1 MFARKLCVRL
11 GHVHGPHDQD
21 QQGQHKDVS
30 RRSRNGPSRQCRWES
45 QAADRKDA
53 EKQKASDIE
62 VAAQELEEGNGQKE
76 TPENVNEA
84 EEASIDLKD
93 IAESAVEIVNIKS
106 ERENRKRKQRKT
118 FHIALNIQETRSY
131 WCNHD
136 MEVQTEPNVD
146 GQYDEYVKHVIVSI
160 IKTFIWRRCLRSC
173 LWEMLFQ
180 WWFSNSK
187 SIILWP
193 DHQVR
198 STDHKGV
205 TLVTIFTSIGLKIV
219 ILS

>member
-84 EEASIDLKD
+84 EEASIDLKE
-93 IAESAVEIVNIKS
+93 IAERAVEIVNLKS
-106 ERENRKRKQRKT
+106 EREKLKDKAEKDFPFSVKLFKKPGHIDAIMTWKFRLNLMLMASMMSLLNMHKWNKWMIYPLKLRMRK
-118 FHIALNIQETRSY
+118 
-131 WCNHD
+131 
-136 MEVQTEPNVD
+136 
-146 GQYDEYVKHVIVSI
+146 
-160 IKTFIWRRCLRSC
+160 
-173 LWEMLFQ
+173 MLM
-180 WWFSNSK
+180 
-187 SIILWP
+187 
-193 DHQVR
+193 
-198 STDHKGV
+198 
-205 TLVTIFTSIGLKIV
+205 
-219 ILS
+219 

>member
-84 EEASIDLKD
+84 EEASIDLKE
-93 IAESAVEIVNIKS
+93 IAERAVEIVNLES
-106 ERENRKRKQRKT
+106 EREKSKEK
-118 FHIALNIQETRSY
+118 AVQETRSH

-136 MEVQTEPNVD
+136 MEVQT
-146 GQYDEYVKHVIVSI
+146 
-160 IKTFIWRRCLRSC
+160 
-173 LWEMLFQ
+173 
-180 WWFSNSK
+180 
-187 SIILWP
+187 
-193 DHQVR
+193 
-198 STDHKGV
+198 
-205 TLVTIFTSIGLKIV
+205 
-219 ILS
+219 